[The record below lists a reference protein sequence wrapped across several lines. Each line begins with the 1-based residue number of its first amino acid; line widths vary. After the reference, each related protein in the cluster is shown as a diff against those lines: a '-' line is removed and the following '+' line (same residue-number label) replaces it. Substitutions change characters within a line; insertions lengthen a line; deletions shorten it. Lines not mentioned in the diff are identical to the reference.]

1 MNDNIIFNIYL
12 SKKIINNFDKN
23 LLFKV
28 KNTNHI
34 NTVNHVIK
42 R

>member
-28 KNTNHI
+28 KNTNNI